1 MRFSTAFRLV
11 WIDAV
16 LQRGDRLRR
25 ADLVEAF
32 GISVPQASSDLATY
46 RRLFPGAARY
56 DSSKKGYFKDGPPCF
71 GGGAH
76 DAVLKAQK
84 TVKVWRAVMASME
97 RRPSDTTGVE

>member
-16 LQRGDRLRR
+16 LRRGDRLVR

-56 DSSKKGYFKDGPPCF
+56 DKGKKGYFSDGPPAF

-76 DAVLKAQK
+76 DAVLNAQR
-84 TVKVWRAVMASME
+84 TVKLSRAVMASME
-97 RRPSDTTGVE
+97 ARADA